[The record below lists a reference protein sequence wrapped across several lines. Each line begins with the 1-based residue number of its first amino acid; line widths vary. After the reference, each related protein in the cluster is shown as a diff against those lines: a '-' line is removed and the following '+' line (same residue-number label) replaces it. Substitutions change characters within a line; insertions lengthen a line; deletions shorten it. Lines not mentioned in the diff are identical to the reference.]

1 MPAPTTSPAN
11 AAGPAD
17 RKVVLGRLVS
27 AWGVRGW
34 LKVRSFTD
42 PPAAILDY
50 PVWQVA
56 APGGQWQSVRL
67 AEGRQQ
73 GRDIVVRLEQVSDRE
88 AALVWCQ
95 RDVAVARS
103 ELPAPAAG
111 EYYLDDLLGMR
122 VVTLEGVELGQASH
136 FVDLP
141 ANTVLVVR
149 GEREHWLPV
158 VAKHVKKVDLGS
170 RTVTVDWAIDDEEA
184 QDTGVGPV
192 ATTPPG

>member
-1 MPAPTTSPAN
+1 MTSPVD

-56 APGGQWQSVRL
+56 GPGAQWQTVRL
-67 AEGRQQ
+67 VAGRQQ
-73 GRDIVVRLEQVSDRE
+73 GRDIVVQLAGVVDRD
-88 AALVWCQ
+88 AALAWCQ

-122 VVTLEGVELGQASH
+122 VVTLEGIELGVASH
-136 FVDLP
+136 FVELP
-141 ANTVLVVR
+141 ANSVLVVK
-149 GEREHWLPV
+149 GQREHWLPV
-158 VAKHVKKVDLGS
+158 VPKHVKKVDLET
-170 RTVTVDWAIDDEEA
+170 RTVTVDWAIDDEDE
-184 QDTGVGPV
+184 QDPTMSGRVDAAPSR
-192 ATTPPG
+192 